1 MDSLL
6 KSRKEALLSRKL
18 DPRVH
23 LLAYKREGR
32 NGWTLD
38 MFEGR
43 APGRF
48 PEVLDVDGEPKRG
61 VKDDPKDFACLE
73 R

>member
-1 MDSLL
+1 MW
-6 KSRKEALLSRKL
+6 EGGG
-18 DPRVH
+18 
-23 LLAYKREGR
+23 KREGR
-32 NGWTLD
+32 NGGTLD

-48 PEVLDVDGEPKRG
+48 LEVLDVDGQPKLG